1 VDNERSDHRTV
12 VDLELE
18 TLSAE
23 PGWSSLDN
31 TQRAERLKK
40 AMVDRA
46 PGQLKQDW
54 RDISVQSYEWLM
66 THRAPAKKPKK

>member
-1 VDNERSDHRTV
+1 MAEDHRTV
-12 VDLELE
+12 VDPELE
-18 TLSAE
+18 RLSAE

-46 PGQLKQDW
+46 RGN
-54 RDISVQSYEWLM
+54 
-66 THRAPAKKPKK
+66 

>member
-1 VDNERSDHRTV
+1 MAEDHRTV

-18 TLSAE
+18 RLSAE

-66 THRAPAKKPKK
+66 TDRAPAKKPKK